1 MSKILI
7 ADDADLMRKIAKMS
21 LEKGGHQVIEASDGL
36 QAVELA
42 KSEKPDLVL
51 LDAEMPEM
59 DGWEASKA
67 IKSDPST
74 SSIPVLMCTGHDL
87 TGEEDQLADAGASG
101 FIPKPYNP
109 AAMLEKIKE
118 VLGG

>member
-1 MSKILI
+1 MPKILI

-21 LEKGGHQVIEASDGL
+21 LEKGGHQVVEASDGAK
-36 QAVELA
+36 AVELA
-42 KSEKPDLVL
+42 KTEKPDLIL

-59 DGWEASKA
+59 DGWEAAKA
-67 IKSDPST
+67 IKSAPET

-87 TGEEDQLADAGASG
+87 TGEEDQLNEVGASG
-101 FIPKPYNP
+101 FITKPYNP
-109 AAMLEKIKE
+109 TTMLEKIKE